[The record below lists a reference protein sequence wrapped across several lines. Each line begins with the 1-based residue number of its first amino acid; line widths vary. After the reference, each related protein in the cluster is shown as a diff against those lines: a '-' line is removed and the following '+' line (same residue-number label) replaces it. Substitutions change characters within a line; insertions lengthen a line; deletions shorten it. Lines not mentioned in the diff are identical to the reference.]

1 MSEEQDEGRQP
12 GVYYP
17 DDVEKGINMD
27 KTLGIRHPMVS
38 IVEELVLTIASI
50 GVVIA
55 LIWLFLP
62 GTFWDIVDLISLGL

>member
-27 KTLGIRHPMVS
+27 KTLGIRDVS
-38 IVEELVLTIASI
+38 IVEELAWWFLPGIIAVLLGIATI
-50 GVVIA
+50 GVV
-55 LIWLFLP
+55 
-62 GTFWDIVDLISLGL
+62 FWDIVDLISLGL

>member
-62 GTFWDIVDLISLGL
+62 GTLWDIVDLISLGL

>member
-1 MSEEQDEGRQP
+1 MDEEQDEGRQP

-27 KTLGIRHPMVS
+27 KTLGIRHPMVK
-38 IVEELVLTIASI
+38 ELALRIASI

-55 LIWLFLP
+55 VIWV
-62 GTFWDIVDLISLGL
+62 GIRSIVDLISLGL